1 MRAGKIPDP
10 DRTRNAAMDSLVS
23 RYALI
28 LARHDRLR
36 GLGWDML
43 ELRAAKPLNTIALA
57 DRFAHAAPVVSAAP
71 DSWIGGGDDI
81 AATRVAGGWRLD
93 YSVRWGALSGWL
105 HLRPRLE
112 LRRERRGRLQL
123 RRRARSG
130 AAGPVGSTVVA
141 RPGRA
146 HGRPQL
152 SPNRAAVP
160 RISSPA

>member
-1 MRAGKIPDP
+1 
-10 DRTRNAAMDSLVS
+10 MDSLVS

-36 GLGWDML
+36 GLGWDMF

-93 YSVRWGALSGWL
+93 YSVSWGDCPAGCIYGHVWSFVVSDAGDASFVGE
-105 HLRPRLE
+105 RGPAPPVPSAPR
-112 LRRERRGRLQL
+112 
-123 RRRARSG
+123 S
-130 AAGPVGSTVVA
+130 
-141 RPGRA
+141 
-146 HGRPQL
+146 
-152 SPNRAAVP
+152 
-160 RISSPA
+160 